1 MDSEKIPAV
10 TQSEFGKSNVDF
22 FFAKLKSEFHSDD
35 LPELTERQ
43 WITQFMNKYQKMIT
57 CPTDRKGLR
66 EVLSQYAFRD
76 SVGMPVDRNQFAAMF
91 ASFVEKD
98 SPLYI
103 NRLKEAMVIPMGALK
118 DSMINDN
125 TESKLETLGPMRFD
139 FSFAEAGNKFNG
151 PTYTAFFNLKQGE
164 TFDDW
169 DQSLINSVLLKTLKS
184 AGVPEHLCD
193 IEVAKHPTDYGGE
206 NFAFSI
212 DLSGDVNGLR
222 LGVEKEP
229 KLTMAPKREQ
239 KVDAPVNDNVI
250 RPSFGR

>member
-1 MDSEKIPAV
+1 MESEKPPAV

-43 WITQFMNKYQKMIT
+43 WITQFMDKYQKMIT
-57 CPTDRKGLR
+57 CPTDRMGLR
-66 EVLSQYAFRD
+66 DTISQYAFRNR
-76 SVGMPVDRNQFAAMF
+76 VGMPVDRNQFAAMF
-91 ASFVEKD
+91 AAFVEKD
-98 SPLYI
+98 SPLYEK
-103 NRLKEAMVIPMGALK
+103 RLKEAMTTPMGALK
-118 DSMINDN
+118 DSMLNDN
-125 TESKLETLGPMRFD
+125 AVSKLETLGPMRFD

-169 DQSLINSVLLKTLKS
+169 DKSLIKNMLLKTLKA

-212 DLSGDVNGLR
+212 DLSGEVNGLR
-222 LGVEKEP
+222 LGIEKAPKLNMEP
-229 KLTMAPKREQ
+229 KHEPKA
-239 KVDAPVNDNVI
+239 DNPVNDNVI

>member
-1 MDSEKIPAV
+1 MESKKPPAV

-43 WITQFMNKYQKMIT
+43 WITQFINKYQKMIT

-66 EVLSQYAFRD
+66 ETLSQYAFRD
-76 SVGMPVDRNQFAAMF
+76 SVGMTVDRNQFAAMF

-98 SPLYI
+98 SPLYEK
-103 NRLKEAMVIPMGALK
+103 RLKEAMVIPMDALK
-118 DSMINDN
+118 DSMVNDN
-125 TESKLETLGPMRFD
+125 AESKLEALGPMRFD

-169 DQSLINSVLLKTLKS
+169 DKSLIKSVLLKTLKS
-184 AGVPEHLCD
+184 AGVPDHLCD

-212 DLSGDVNGLR
+212 DLSGEVNGLR
-222 LGVEKEP
+222 LGIEKEP
-229 KLTMAPKREQ
+229 KLTMAPKHEP
-239 KVDAPVNDNVI
+239 KVDAPVNDNVV

>member
-1 MDSEKIPAV
+1 MESNKPPVV
-10 TQSEFGKSNVDF
+10 TQSEFGKNNVDF

-35 LPELTERQ
+35 LPDLTERQ
-43 WITQFMNKYQKMIT
+43 WITQFMDKYQKMIT

-66 EVLSQYAFRD
+66 EVLSQYAFRNRC
-76 SVGMPVDRNQFAAMF
+76 GMEVDRDQFAAMF

-98 SPLYI
+98 SPLYET
-103 NRLKEAMVIPMGALK
+103 RLKEAMSTPMGALK
-118 DSMINDN
+118 DSMMNDSN
-125 TESKLETLGPMRFD
+125 ESKLEVLGPMRFD
-139 FSFAEAGNKFNG
+139 FSFAEAGNTFNG

-169 DQSLINSVLLKTLKS
+169 DQSLIKSMLLKTLKT

-222 LGVEKEP
+222 LGIEKEP
-229 KLTMAPKREQ
+229 KLTMAPKREP